1 MTALLLGVR
10 FALTGNR
17 ARLIV
22 TSTALAFTVGILLAA
37 LGIGPA
43 LQAKSQRLD
52 ARSRQTVSQPA
63 ADQALTL
70 STDADTFWRGQP
82 LTIRRVTAVHG
93 GVVPPGLRQLPQP
106 GEVAVSPSL
115 RDILRGSHSEE
126 LAHRVPGRISAV
138 IADPGLAGPRE
149 LFAYVGVAAT
159 ARPSTQHVTDQ
170 VSSYGSH
177 RKKEPVSL
185 QLRTAAALGGLALLL
200 PVLVLVATATRLSA
214 ASRDRRLSAIRLI
227 GATPRQ
233 ARLVAAG
240 EALAF
245 SAAGVVLGVAGFL
258 SLRGTAARLLPLP
271 DGLFA
276 QDLQPSGRVVV
287 LVLLGVPVL
296 AVLTSLLSL
305 RRVVTSPLG
314 VRRDARVR
322 RAGWARLLPLTGG
335 LLLLVAARLNP
346 REVSGGT
353 HLGAALLLG
362 GGGLTLVGLAVAG
375 PAVSRLGGLVLGRVG
390 RGVGSALASERVAAD
405 PGASAR
411 VITGSVLVVFS
422 AGWLLAFLPTL
433 QASQGDQGQAA
444 ARVLPSSALQGFF
457 RSPSPS
463 DLVRGLPGVRQVLGV
478 GQVALAPP
486 GFRPGTTPVDGT
498 AFDSGSWPTS
508 LPVVDCRQLAAVLG
522 HDIGCTGATAYAVAP
537 PRSVA
542 FASSTVQR
550 GVSLQVLDDQERRVL
565 GHLTIPASLP
575 QLHLSEVDKASGL
588 VSGTVLLTPSAL
600 PRGLSARLPQQSTI
614 ITDGS
619 PASVERVREAL
630 PVDAYAMTL
639 REQAASAQRVYDGY
653 VRAVVLG
660 LVMAITVGAAS
671 LAVSTADSARER
683 RRSTAALVAIG
694 VPLRT
699 LRRAVLLQM
708 AAPMLTNV
716 LLALGAAAAA
726 STLYL
731 DLYAAD
737 GSPRTPLPWLG
748 WALTG
753 LAAVVA
759 VVLATCATLPLV
771 NAAGRPDALRTE

>member
-1 MTALLLGVR
+1 VTSLLLGLR

-43 LQAKSQRLD
+43 LQTKSQRLD
-52 ARSRQTVSQPA
+52 DRSRQTTTQVAAAQPV
-63 ADQALTL
+63 TL
-70 STDADTFWRGQP
+70 STDADTYWRGQP
-82 LTIRRVTAVHG
+82 LTVRRVTAIRG
-93 GVVPPGLRQLPQP
+93 GVVPPGLHQLPGP

-115 RDILRGSHSEE
+115 RDILRGRYSGE
-126 LAHRVPGRISAV
+126 LTSRVPGRISAV

-149 LFAYVGVAAT
+149 LFAYVGVSVAAQ
-159 ARPSTQHVTDQ
+159 RSGQHIAEQ

-177 RKKEPVSL
+177 RTKQPTPVRL
-185 QLRTAAALGGLALLL
+185 QIAAGLGGLALLL

-214 ASRDRRLSAIRLI
+214 ASRDRRLSAVRLI

-233 ARLVAAG
+233 ASLVAAG

-245 SAAGVVLGVAGFL
+245 SAAGVVLGVLGFV

-276 QDLQPSGRVVV
+276 QDLRPNGVVLA

-296 AVLTSLLSL
+296 AVLTSLFSL

-314 VRRDARVR
+314 VRREARVR
-322 RAGWARLLPLTGG
+322 RAGWVRLLPLAAG
-335 LLLLVAARLNP
+335 LLFLVEARAHRLAVANGTHHGPLLVL
-346 REVSGGT
+346 V
-353 HLGAALLLG
+353 
-362 GGGLTLVGLAVAG
+362 GGGLTLLGLAVAG
-375 PAVSRLGGLVLGRVG
+375 PAVSRLGGLVLGRMG
-390 RGVGSALASERVAAD
+390 GGVSSSLASERVAAD

-411 VITGSVLVVFS
+411 VITGSVLVVF
-422 AGWLLAFLPTL
+422 ATAWLLAFLPSLKVTT
-433 QASQGDQGQAA
+433 SVPGDGAGQ
-444 ARVLPSSALQGFF
+444 VLPAGTLRASGNGIDVTRL
-457 RSPSPS
+457 RS
-463 DLVRGLPGVRQVLGV
+463 LPGVRHVLLIGMTF
-478 GQVALAPP
+478 VAPLSY
-486 GFRPGTTPVDGT
+486 RPQDQSFTG
-498 AFDSGSWPTS
+498 A
-508 LPVVDCRQLAAVLG
+508 VVPLDVLSCRDLAAVLG
-522 HDIGCTGATAYAVAP
+522 RDPGCGTAQAHTLGPLTAGTGLASDGAP
-537 PRSVA
+537 L
-542 FASSTVQR
+542 
-550 GVSLQVLDDQERRVL
+550 GVPLQVVNDESRPGRRITLPPSPGQIVLTDRERAAGIFNGGLFLEPTFAGARQGEGRLFVTSD
-565 GHLTIPASLP
+565 GSAATVERIRASLP
-575 QLHLSEVDKASGL
+575 PTTTSG
-588 VSGTVLLTPSAL
+588 
-600 PRGLSARLPQQSTI
+600 
-614 ITDGS
+614 
-619 PASVERVREAL
+619 
-630 PVDAYAMTL
+630 AMTIE
-639 REQAASAQRVYDGY
+639 EQAAQTNRVYDGY

-731 DLYAAD
+731 DIYAGNGVA
-737 GSPRTPLPWLG
+737 RTPLPWTG
-748 WALTG
+748 WGLTG

-771 NAAGRPDALRTE
+771 NAAGRPEALRTE